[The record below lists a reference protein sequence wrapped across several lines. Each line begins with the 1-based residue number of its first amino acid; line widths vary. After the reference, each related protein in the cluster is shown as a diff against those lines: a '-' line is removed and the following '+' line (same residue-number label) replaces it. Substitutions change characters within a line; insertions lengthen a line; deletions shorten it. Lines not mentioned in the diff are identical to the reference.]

1 MSHLGGSRGAVAV
14 PGSCRKL
21 LTVIGLCN
29 LFRSGHTLAVGL
41 LSLWCVMRGKETSAM
56 LGSLLKHLSVPHLPM
71 RAVASAGVVSS
82 FVWLLA
88 HDLIHPLVIY
98 LLELYLTF

>member
-1 MSHLGGSRGAVAV
+1 
-14 PGSCRKL
+14 
-21 LTVIGLCN
+21 
-29 LFRSGHTLAVGL
+29 
-41 LSLWCVMRGKETSAM
+41 M

-71 RAVASAGVVSS
+71 RTVASAGVVSS